1 MYLEHALKL
10 LHPFMPF
17 VTSEIY
23 DNLVCYDEKELMVS
37 KWPETSDKSVFEKE
51 EETVEKL
58 KQIIGEIRNIRAN
71 MNIHPSKKSELIFVT
86 ERYEKEII
94 EAKEFILKL
103 GFGNEIK
110 VQKDKTGIPE
120 NAIAILQEGIEL
132 YMPLEDLID
141 MEEEKNRL
149 QNEITKLEA
158 EVQRCEKILSNPGF
172 VNKAPEA
179 KINEEKEKLNKY
191 KEMLNSTQERLSKL
205 K

>member
-1 MYLEHALKL
+1 MSFIEFKNICKKYAGNDKNS
-10 LHPFMPF
+10 
-17 VTSEIY
+17 VT
-23 DNLVCYDEKELMVS
+23 DFNLD
-37 KWPETSDKSVFEKE
+37 
-51 EETVEKL
+51 
-58 KQIIGEIRNIRAN
+58 
-71 MNIHPSKKSELIFVT
+71 
-86 ERYEKEII
+86 I

>member
-1 MYLEHALKL
+1 
-10 LHPFMPF
+10 MPF